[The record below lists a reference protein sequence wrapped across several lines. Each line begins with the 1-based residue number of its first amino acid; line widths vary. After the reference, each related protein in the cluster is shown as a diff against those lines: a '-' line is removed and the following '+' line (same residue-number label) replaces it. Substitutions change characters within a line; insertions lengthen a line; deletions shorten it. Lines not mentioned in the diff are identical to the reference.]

1 MITDCFEI
9 LDKMMTKLCV
19 TNMLKKLWTPTRLLV
34 ETLSIYMLWITI
46 HYVAAYEY
54 YDWCVPKNF
63 KEYMFYSQVMVNG
76 IHCNSLRWIYV
87 FSFENSKINLVSVSN
102 IALKCLRVFT
112 YTKEKET

>member
-1 MITDCFEI
+1 MIKTY
-9 LDKMMTKLCV
+9 LKNL
-19 TNMLKKLWTPTRLLV
+19 LKKLLHPLRLLI

-54 YDWCVPKNF
+54 NDWCVPKNF

-87 FSFENSKINLVSVSN
+87 FSFENSKINLVLVSN
-102 IALKCLRVFT
+102 IALKCLNAFS
-112 YTKEKET
+112 YTNKEPNSKEKET